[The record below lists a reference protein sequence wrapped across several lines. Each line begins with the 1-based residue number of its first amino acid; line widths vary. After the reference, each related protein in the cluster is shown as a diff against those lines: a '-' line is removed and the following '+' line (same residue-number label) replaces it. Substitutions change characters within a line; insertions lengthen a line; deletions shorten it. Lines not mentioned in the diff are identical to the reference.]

1 MAINVVSTSVT
12 SENISRHEM
21 VRWVNDSL
29 GMSISKVENLCTGA
43 AYCQFMDMLFENCI
57 TLKKVKFDV
66 KQEHQFIE
74 NFKLLQKA
82 FKKCGV
88 DKVIPVQ
95 KLVNGKFQDN
105 FEFAQWFKK
114 FFDANYNGEEYN
126 AADARGGAGMAAPK
140 KAATTVMKAKPAAA
154 PTRKAAAPKPAPS
167 KQAPSKVGAS
177 NKGGATNAQVT
188 DLQMQL
194 DESLMTITGLEKE
207 RDFYFGKLRDIEVIC
222 SEFENEPHS
231 GITRVLDILY
241 ATEDGFEP
249 PEEELAADGDAGGVD
264 YQPEELL
271 DPEQEEY

>member
-1 MAINVVSTSVT
+1 
-12 SENISRHEM
+12 
-21 VRWVNDSL
+21 
-29 GMSISKVENLCTGA
+29 
-43 AYCQFMDMLFENCI
+43 MDMLFENCI

-140 KAATTVMKAKPAAA
+140 KAATTGKSWTSIQCHTRIRHVSILLLC
-154 PTRKAAAPKPAPS
+154 PT
-167 KQAPSKVGAS
+167 
-177 NKGGATNAQVT
+177 
-188 DLQMQL
+188 
-194 DESLMTITGLEKE
+194 
-207 RDFYFGKLRDIEVIC
+207 LR
-222 SEFENEPHS
+222 H
-231 GITRVLDILY
+231 
-241 ATEDGFEP
+241 
-249 PEEELAADGDAGGVD
+249 GD
-264 YQPEELL
+264 
-271 DPEQEEY
+271 